1 MKLLRRSAVAI
12 ALFAAA
18 CGGGRTAPA
27 TQPGSPKAFNAAAS
41 DPKAVALVDQML
53 GKLGGAAQWDKVKQ
67 IKWEQRYMRDG
78 KMTAMF
84 RHAWDRWNGRHRFE
98 IVDLAS
104 MAKAKASGGPDADDV
119 KVTVGMYDLYDHQG
133 KGTATVGGQPT
144 DAATRDQ
151 IVARS
156 FEAWQGDAYRL
167 TAIYKA
173 KDPGVKLSLKGQA
186 PTIKEYCKPSCDLVE
201 VSFAPEVGKDIWF
214 ISINTQSKMPDVIGK
229 QLGDNK
235 QLAYGLT
242 GWTQVGA
249 LKFPTKF
256 ENLGA
261 SEVFEIHDIQIGDP
275 QDELYVPAV
284 GG

>member
-1 MKLLRRSAVAI
+1 MTPLPRSAVAI
-12 ALFAAA
+12 ALLAAA

-27 TQPGSPKAFNAAAS
+27 TQPGLPTAFNAAAS
-41 DPKAVALVDQML
+41 DPKAVALADQML
-53 GKLGGAAQWDKVKQ
+53 AKLGGAAQWDKVKQ
-67 IKWEQRYMRDG
+67 IRWEQHYVRDG
-78 KMTAMF
+78 KTAAMF
-84 RHAWDRWNGRHRFE
+84 RHSWDRWNGRHRFE

-104 MAKAKASGGPDADDV
+104 MEKAKVGGPDAPDV

-156 FEAWQGDAYRL
+156 FEAWQTDAYRL
-167 TAIYKA
+167 TAIYKV
-173 KDPGVKLSLKGQA
+173 KDPGVKLALKGQA
-186 PTIKEYCKPSCDLVE
+186 PAIKEYCKPSCE
-201 VSFAPEVGKDIWF
+201 VLEVTFAPEVGKDTWVIN
-214 ISINTQSKMPDVIGK
+214 INTESKLPEVIGK
-229 QLGDNK
+229 QLPDNK
-235 QLAYGLT
+235 QMAYGLA

-261 SEVFEIHDIQIGDP
+261 SEVFEIHNLTIGEP
-275 QDELYVPAV
+275 QDDLYIPPV